1 MAKKSAA
8 SKFKADSATF
18 DAGLSL
24 RRDMFGPGGA
34 EQQIEAATEFTAPL
48 QDLVTRYCFG
58 EVWNRPHLDRKQRSL
73 LTIGILAALGKS
85 PQVKV
90 HVRGAIANGA
100 SMEEIREVLLHTMV
114 YAGIP
119 AGVEAFTNA
128 ADVLTDLGLETKA

>member
-1 MAKKSAA
+1 MAKKPAPA
-8 SKFKADSATF
+8 PSKTTRETF
-18 DAGLSL
+18 DAGLAV
-24 RRDMFGPGGA
+24 RRDMFGPDGA
-34 EQQIEAATEFTAPL
+34 DKQIEATTEFTAPL

-73 LTIGILAALGKS
+73 LTIAILAATGKS

-100 SMEEIREVLLHTMV
+100 SKEEIREVLLHTMV

-119 AGVEAFTNA
+119 AGVEAFGNA
-128 ADVLTDLGLETKA
+128 ADVLKELGLEA